1 MAITL
6 DMNLFDKLL
15 AIQKERKLA
24 MDELSLALGYDVS
37 FSDDEVM
44 KFAMEAYEKHIS
56 KQVNEEVLLL
66 MKSVF
71 S

>member
-1 MAITL
+1 
-6 DMNLFDKLL
+6 MNLFDKLL

>member
-1 MAITL
+1 VAITL

-56 KQVNEEVLLL
+56 KQVDEEVLLL

>member
-1 MAITL
+1 MAITI

-15 AIQKERKLA
+15 TIQKERKLA

>member
-1 MAITL
+1 
-6 DMNLFDKLL
+6 
-15 AIQKERKLA
+15 

>member
-1 MAITL
+1 MAITI

-15 AIQKERKLA
+15 TIQKERKLA

-56 KQVNEEVLLL
+56 KQVSEEVLLL

>member
-15 AIQKERKLA
+15 TIQKERKLA

>member
-56 KQVNEEVLLL
+56 KQVDEEVLLL